1 MRSTNEEA
9 GGAKGRGDE
18 RVRVPTI
25 VITILSGCFDGQ
37 GGVDGTVPRTSP
49 REQRLVPKTTGGA
62 KFFGPPL
69 PLRATTE
76 EAGFYDRDASLDLSE
91 RAETDGRAE

>member
-1 MRSTNEEA
+1 MEPRLPMRSTNEEA

-25 VITILSGCFDGQ
+25 VITILSGCLDGQ

-49 REQRLVPKTTGGA
+49 REQRLVPKITRGG
-62 KFFGPPL
+62 
-69 PLRATTE
+69 
-76 EAGFYDRDASLDLSE
+76 
-91 RAETDGRAE
+91 